1 MSILL
6 DALKRSESQRELGS
20 VPTLQT
26 TIDETG
32 SMGRDGNSWL
42 AAVMILLAAGMIGWM
57 GWEQF
62 RQPEA
67 LLTESTGQ
75 QASSGQMDS
84 DQAGTAESSEAISL
98 SQIANKSSN
107 SEGNILPKIDG
118 PLATGDQQSQADDR
132 ESQQRSVGRDFREYS
147 AEEATPTAAEAANTT
162 SLDNAVRQREIA
174 SVNLDSSA
182 QTASATNPEATYEPE
197 TISYW
202 QMPESTREGLPELR
216 ISVLVYAERP
226 ENRFLLLNGERI
238 REGDELPNGL
248 RLEEIRRDRAIFN
261 YRNYR
266 FHLKS

>member
-1 MSILL
+1 
-6 DALKRSESQRELGS
+6 
-20 VPTLQT
+20 
-26 TIDETG
+26 
-32 SMGRDGNSWL
+32 
-42 AAVMILLAAGMIGWM
+42 MILLAAGMIGWM

-62 RQPEA
+62 RQPETP
-67 LLTESTGQ
+67 LTESTGQ
-75 QASSGQMDS
+75 QASTGQMDV
-84 DQAGTAESSEAISL
+84 DQAGTAGSSEALSL
-98 SQIANKSSN
+98 SQIANNSS
-107 SEGNILPKIDG
+107 SSGGNILPKIDG
-118 PLATGDQQSQADDR
+118 PLASGDQQSQTDDR
-132 ESQQRSVGRDFREYS
+132 ESQQRSVGRDFREYTD
-147 AEEATPTAAEAANTT
+147 EETIPTAAEAANTT
-162 SLDNAVRQREIA
+162 TFDDSVRQREIA

-182 QTASATNPEATYEPE
+182 QAVSANNPETTYEPE

>member
-26 TIDETG
+26 SIDGTT
-32 SMGRDGNSWL
+32 SMGRDGNSWV
-42 AAVMILLAAGMIGWM
+42 AAVMILLAAGMMGWM
-57 GWEQF
+57 GWEQY
-62 RQPEA
+62 RLPDEV
-67 LLTESTGQ
+67 LTASTGQ
-75 QASSGQMDS
+75 PTRTEQSETAA
-84 DQAGTAESSEAISL
+84 AGTAQATELRSS
-98 SQIANKSSN
+98 SQIANNSSN
-107 SEGNILPKIDG
+107 SGGNILPKIDG
-118 PLATGDQQSQADDR
+118 PLTVGDQQTQAD
-132 ESQQRSVGRDFREYS
+132 ELETQQRRVGREFREYAAGES
-147 AEEATPTAAEAANTT
+147 SSTATEAANTPT
-162 SLDNAVRQREIA
+162 LDNSVRQHEVA

-182 QTASATNPEATYEPE
+182 QAVSAINSETIYEPE

-248 RLEEIRRDRAIFN
+248 RLEEIQRDRAIFN